1 MDHRRRSVELS
12 DTLVEADPEDGD
24 LLRLSLPLLY
34 NAAINPSIR
43 GPGERREYAE
53 KLLSRAADGLARFQ
67 EGREEMGRG
76 LLLALTMLAHDELE
90 RGRPADALELAR
102 RRAGAARALADEM
115 PGVHHFRAEVAG
127 AACQASACLM
137 ALGRPG
143 DGEADLGEAV
153 SLAAEAVNQE
163 PAVADRTRVLV
174 EVLFVRA
181 EVFAATG
188 RREEAAADLRRV
200 LESVG
205 PWTES
210 LPAGHEPPSG
220 FAAALEKARDFLKR
234 LAGAEGAPE
243 ARDTRPTGGQT
254 GSTTRTRRAPTRLRP
269 RSMGRVAV
277 GLGE

>member
-90 RGRPADALELAR
+90 RGRPAEAEALELAR

-210 LPAGHEPPSG
+210 LPAGHEPPPG
-220 FAAALEKARDFLKR
+220 FAAALEQARDFLKR

-243 ARDTRPTGGQT
+243 ARDTRPTGGANRINH
-254 GSTTRTRRAPTRLRP
+254 SP
-269 RSMGRVAV
+269 S
-277 GLGE
+277 